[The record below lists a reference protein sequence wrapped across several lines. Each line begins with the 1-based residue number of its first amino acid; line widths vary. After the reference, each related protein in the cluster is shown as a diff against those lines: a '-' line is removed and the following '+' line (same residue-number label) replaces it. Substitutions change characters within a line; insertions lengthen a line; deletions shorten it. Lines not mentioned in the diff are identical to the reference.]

1 MPNHSTRLRLPLT
14 PSSPQVASG
23 RAKPQTSTTGAD
35 LQIRRVPQPHLRTRA
50 LDPGRLHSPSWPN
63 HRRLERRGSRRD
75 RALAGLPTVM
85 RARLPSFDLPSGNH
99 VDAYFV
105 TMPSDNGPVMSL
117 RCEWARL
124 PLSRSDLRYYL
135 RHIGPAIIGRAKER
149 LGIDGPGLWLV
160 V

>member
-1 MPNHSTRLRLPLT
+1 
-14 PSSPQVASG
+14 
-23 RAKPQTSTTGAD
+23 
-35 LQIRRVPQPHLRTRA
+35 
-50 LDPGRLHSPSWPN
+50 
-63 HRRLERRGSRRD
+63 
-75 RALAGLPTVM
+75 
-85 RARLPSFDLPSGNH
+85 
-99 VDAYFV
+99 
-105 TMPSDNGPVMSL
+105 MPSDNGPVMSL